1 MQLRAIGRRCRF
13 GSATLLGDLAQRTTP
28 WSAQRWRD
36 AVAHLDQRSVRVEHL
51 PRAFR
56 APKEVLDFANR
67 LLPQIAPDVHPAR
80 SVRSVPGSLRIR
92 AVTTAAGEAGREAA
106 VTGTA
111 AAGETAAG
119 AAVPGAT
126 MTAAWV
132 GALEEALAE
141 DGSVGLLVADAAVPA
156 VRVELAG
163 RGVEFREVDRFD
175 TETRLALVPA
185 SAVKGLEFDQVVLVE
200 PADIADPALGPTGL
214 RRLYT
219 ALTRAVLG
227 LTVVH
232 AKPLPAA
239 LAPARP
245 A

>member
-1 MQLRAIGRRCRF
+1 L
-13 GSATLLGDLAQRTTP
+13 
-28 WSAQRWRD
+28 
-36 AVAHLDQRSVRVEHL
+36 
-51 PRAFR
+51 
-56 APKEVLDFANR
+56 
-67 LLPQIAPDVHPAR
+67 
-80 SVRSVPGSLRIR
+80 
-92 AVTTAAGEAGREAA
+92 TAAL
-106 VTGTA
+106 
-111 AAGETAAG
+111 
-119 AAVPGAT
+119 
-126 MTAAWV
+126 V

-141 DGSVGLLVADAAVPA
+141 DGSVGLVVADAAVPA
-156 VRVELAG
+156 LRAALAG

-175 TETRLALVPA
+175 TDTRLALVPA

-232 AKPLPAA
+232 ARPLPAA
-239 LAPARP
+239 LAPAPP